1 MATLKEMKDL
11 AVYSAKGT
19 APENYTVES
28 VNEALADGIR
38 ELAGSYNA
46 FMKNRY
52 DIYEII
58 ATAADEIVPNKVISA
73 MSPFAEVRV
82 VSNGQK
88 VMFKKGIGKNRAK
101 KFLTQV
107 GINGVYETFRLD
119 AETFE
124 IGTYSIGGGVTVD
137 LQRMMDGA
145 ESLAEVMEV
154 MTEGLTDA
162 VFIEV
167 QKALVASVNAV
178 GRPAANIVSHNS
190 FDGQKMMK
198 LISTVKAYGAGAVIF
213 AAPEFVAEMGADV
226 IVPVSAGMPG
236 IHPQDLDA
244 IHNTGYINIFRGT
257 PIVQIPQSFIDESNT
272 KTWINPQFAYV
283 LPTGKEKVVKV
294 VLEGDS
300 IVRDYQ
306 NRDGSMEIYLER
318 KMGTAILAQYNW
330 GIYQN
335 TGITDT
341 SESPYGI

>member
-28 VNEALADGIR
+28 VNEALVDGIR
-38 ELAGSYNA
+38 ELAGNYNA

-73 MSPFAEVRV
+73 MSPFADVRV
-82 VSNGQK
+82 VGNGQK

-145 ESLAEVMEV
+145 ESLADVMEV

-167 QKALVASVNAV
+167 
-178 GRPAANIVSHNS
+178 
-190 FDGQKMMK
+190 
-198 LISTVKAYGAGAVIF
+198 
-213 AAPEFVAEMGADV
+213 
-226 IVPVSAGMPG
+226 
-236 IHPQDLDA
+236 
-244 IHNTGYINIFRGT
+244 
-257 PIVQIPQSFIDESNT
+257 
-272 KTWINPQFAYV
+272 
-283 LPTGKEKVVKV
+283 
-294 VLEGDS
+294 
-300 IVRDYQ
+300 
-306 NRDGSMEIYLER
+306 
-318 KMGTAILAQYNW
+318 
-330 GIYQN
+330 
-335 TGITDT
+335 
-341 SESPYGI
+341 